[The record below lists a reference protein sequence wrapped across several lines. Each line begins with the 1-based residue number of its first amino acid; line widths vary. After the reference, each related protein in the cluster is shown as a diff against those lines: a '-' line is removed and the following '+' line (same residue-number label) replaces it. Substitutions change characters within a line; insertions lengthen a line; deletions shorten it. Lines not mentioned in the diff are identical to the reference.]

1 MSSRKLSQLC
11 ITFWVAV
18 LFCPSVHSQLQ
29 VGFYR
34 NSCRRAES
42 TVRDDVRDAL
52 RQDRGVASGLVRLH
66 FHDCFVRV
74 RACA

>member
-1 MSSRKLSQLC
+1 
-11 ITFWVAV
+11 
-18 LFCPSVHSQLQ
+18 
-29 VGFYR
+29 
-34 NSCRRAES
+34 
-42 TVRDDVRDAL
+42 VRDDVRDAL